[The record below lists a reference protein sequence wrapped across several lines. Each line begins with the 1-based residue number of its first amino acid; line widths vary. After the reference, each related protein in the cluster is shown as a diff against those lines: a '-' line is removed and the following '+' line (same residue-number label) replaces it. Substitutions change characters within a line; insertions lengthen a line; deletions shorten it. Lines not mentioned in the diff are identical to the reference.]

1 MSYNIKS
8 LFNLNTIFTE
18 KELDNAYVIKIN
30 EIKSKR
36 LCDIDKQILHNYYT
50 NKYKEEK
57 NTFIINNM
65 AKTFSNIN

>member
-18 KELDNAYVIKIN
+18 KELDDAYIIKIN

-57 NTFIINNM
+57 NTFIINNI